1 MADRDPKEDLAQAFD
16 LLKVFGAN
24 LTLALERINELKQA
38 NIAQM
43 HLIVALIATY
53 SRGQPLTLVT
63 LANNI
68 RSMQSLLEESDN
80 TVLARK
86 ELDDVVQ
93 VLEGA
98 IGQSNTPGEG
108 ADLEV
113 RLVALLKDWAG
124 GTKH

>member
-1 MADRDPKEDLAQAFD
+1 MADRDPKDDLAQAFD

-38 NIAQM
+38 NLAQM

-80 TVLARK
+80 TQLARK
-86 ELDDVVQ
+86 ELDDVVE

-98 IGQSNTPGEG
+98 IGQGNAGG
-108 ADLEV
+108 DGVDLEE
-113 RLVALLKDWAG
+113 RLLGLLKDWGG

>member
-1 MADRDPKEDLAQAFD
+1 MSDDPPKADLAQAFE

-38 NIAQM
+38 NTAQM

-63 LANNI
+63 LANNV
-68 RSMQSLLEESDN
+68 RSMQQLLGESPN
-80 TVLARK
+80 TELARK

-98 IGQSNTPGEG
+98 IGQSNTPGDG
-108 ADLEV
+108 ADLEE
-113 RLVALLKDWAG
+113 RLLGLLRDWGG
-124 GTKH
+124 GTQH